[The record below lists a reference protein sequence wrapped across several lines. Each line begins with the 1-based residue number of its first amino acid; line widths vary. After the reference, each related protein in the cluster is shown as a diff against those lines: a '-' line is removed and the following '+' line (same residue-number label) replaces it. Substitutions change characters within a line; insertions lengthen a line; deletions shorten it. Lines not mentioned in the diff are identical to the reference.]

1 MMKRLSVL
9 VGVLTVAAALGAP
22 GAAIAADLVQ
32 ATAGAVGV
40 YPPGTEYTGIEVN
53 GLHLGFGAEIDP
65 SGSALGNLSAV
76 LIGVSALGGEQ
87 HIVIDGYVTGGSRT
101 AVNVVVLSGTSTVD
115 LGDGTPPLPDVP
127 FTATVTK
134 DFATNQG
141 TVGIVLGVIN
151 LPNAAMGEGSL
162 SIKSAPSE

>member
-1 MMKRLSVL
+1 MMKKLSVL
-9 VGVLTVAAALGAP
+9 VGVLAFAAALGAP
-22 GAAIAADLVQ
+22 GAAAADLVQ
-32 ATAGAVGV
+32 ATAGAAGV
-40 YPPGTEYTGIEVN
+40 YPPGTEYTGIDVS
-53 GLHLGFGAEIDP
+53 GLQLGFGAEIDP

-76 LIGVSALGGEQ
+76 LVGVSGTGGEQ
-87 HIVIDGYVTGGSRT
+87 RIVIDGYVTGGSRT

-115 LGDGTPPLPDVP
+115 LGDGTPALPGVP

-141 TVGIVLGVIN
+141 TVGIVLGVTN
-151 LPNAAMGEGSL
+151 LPSATINQGSL